1 MTERAPPSPILK
13 LAVDLGPLVAFFAAY
28 SLAGLMVATG
38 VLMAA
43 TVVALALAYVLER
56 CVATM
61 PLVSAG
67 LALGFGALTLALDD
81 EVFIKMKPTAVYL
94 LFAGVLL
101 VGQALGRPLLKP
113 LFEAAFQVDAAG
125 WRSLTLRWGAF
136 FVAMA
141 GLNEFVWRTMATE
154 TWVNVKVFG
163 FLPLTFLFAIAQA
176 PLIKRHEVEPKATTP
191 S

>member
-1 MTERAPPSPILK
+1 MTERALPSPILK
-13 LAVDLGPLVAFFAAY
+13 LAVDLGPLIAFFAAY
-28 SLAGLMVATG
+28 SAAGLMVATG

-43 TVVALALAYVLER
+43 TVAALTLAYALER
-56 CVATM
+56 RVATM

-113 LFEAAFQVDAAG
+113 LFEAAFQVDEAG
-125 WRSLTLRWGAF
+125 WRILTLRWGAF

-176 PLIKRHEVEPKATTP
+176 PLIKRHAVEPKATP
-191 S
+191 SS

>member
-1 MTERAPPSPILK
+1 MTERAPASPVLK
-13 LAVDLGPLVAFFAAY
+13 LAVDLGPLIAFFAAY

-43 TVVALALAYVLER
+43 TVAAVALAYALER
-56 CVATM
+56 RVATM

-67 LALGFGALTLALDD
+67 LALGFGALTLVLAD
-81 EVFIKMKPTAVYL
+81 EVFIKMKPTAVYM

-113 LFEAAFQVDAAG
+113 LFEAAFQVDEAG
-125 WRSLTLRWGAF
+125 WRILTLRWGAF

-163 FLPLTFLFAIAQA
+163 FLPLTFVFAIAQA
-176 PLIKRHEVEPKATTP
+176 PLIKRHEVEPKAPPP

>member
-1 MTERAPPSPILK
+1 MTERKPPSPALK
-13 LAVDLGPLVAFFAAY
+13 LAVDMGPLVVFFAAY

-38 VLMAA
+38 ALMAA
-43 TVVALALAYVLER
+43 TIAALALAYALER
-56 CVATM
+56 RVAMM

-94 LFAGVLL
+94 LFAGVLF

-113 LFEAAFQVDAAG
+113 LFEAAFQVDEAG
-125 WRSLTLRWGAF
+125 WRILTLRWGAF

-163 FLPLTFLFAIAQA
+163 FLPLTFIFAIAQA
-176 PLIKRHEVEPKATTP
+176 PLMKRHAVEPKAMPP